1 MEEKNAARLK
11 AEEENRRKLVH
22 CSNRI
27 TCILMPAFQEN
38 QKKKYEQSYDRLF
51 EGEELEPNNS
61 DNDSDDFM

>member
-27 TCILMPAFQEN
+27 TCILMPAF
-38 QKKKYEQSYDRLF
+38 
-51 EGEELEPNNS
+51 
-61 DNDSDDFM
+61 